1 MTAVQPP
8 DPQLPG
14 PHRPGPHP
22 PGPQLPSPQRQHE
35 QRQRPT
41 ATEPVTAHWAVLG
54 KHPGRAMG
62 YELLAASLDEDR
74 ARRYLWGA
82 QTGTPEVRHP
92 DETGGL
98 PWRVFLSGVEG
109 ERTAACALIE
119 QSWDGTSD
127 GTGAPIITSRLLLVE
142 WAQGAARSVT
152 WSALADLAA
161 DMRWPGPEEGPA
173 RPLRLDLGGLSVPSS
188 AAELATVIDEVGFE
202 WTACVAALLT
212 AGHRI
217 TITADGRA
225 LPTPERRVRI
235 VDAIAALLPY
245 GCRHWLSGA
254 SWTGDSDH
262 KVLLTFAESARTG
275 RTAVRFGT
283 ATAQPAD
290 PGAAAYLA
298 ELTRLR
304 AKGWTSRE
312 LVAHLLAATAPIHW
326 TDGPAMLR
334 VLREVDLVDAVL
346 AAVREGTAR
355 IDDVARVFERQGLG
369 RLDAD
374 GRRELYLFVA
384 RTARPGGA
392 DRRDDHA
399 VRLLRDHWSPGLPEW
414 MAGSVL
420 DDPDPDRG
428 FDRAFA
434 WLDLLRELHG
444 PGSGPFDEL
453 LAALIDQRRPGPVA
467 GSRQRWIGAVV
478 LAAQQAFGAEAAPAD
493 GVLIAQPE
501 IGRAWAL
508 AALAK
513 GGPGAA
519 VLDRLLRAAAK
530 ERLPGPTGWLRFT
543 AYVCGAVDDRDL
555 RRPGD
560 AADFGPAIPAA
571 LWKELL
577 ELAVHHRRP
586 LVVSHLWPSYWEVAC
601 GQHGPELAAALAAAA
616 AHLEAAAGPVLAEYA
631 ADLDLLRLRAAHGQD
646 VPLAGLDRLL
656 AHEAP
661 PALGRVLPRRGSGP
675 ADAYAARMSERLS
688 AAASDNLWQR
698 TVDAL
703 LGSRPDPG
711 RWPVS
716 RLLAERNVRGQEA
729 LVRALDKRLL
739 AGEAAWLELGLPP
752 AVTEA
757 LNKLPGMHSLNAR
770 NKVRHLLQGPPA
782 PVQLGIALSDVH
794 AGGYP
799 IDPTSELLPGLLRW
813 RTEEVDLLLAEL
825 WYRARPLAQHLYHVI
840 LQTQGATRLRLS
852 LLNMAHQ
859 EAQRQEYA
867 RELLR
872 YDGWYG
878 TAESA
883 ESAAQPQDRRGIF
896 GRRRRK

>member
-1 MTAVQPP
+1 
-8 DPQLPG
+8 
-14 PHRPGPHP
+14 
-22 PGPQLPSPQRQHE
+22 
-35 QRQRPT
+35 
-41 ATEPVTAHWAVLG
+41 
-54 KHPGRAMG
+54 MG

-82 QTGTPEVRHP
+82 QTGTPEVRRP

-142 WAQGAARSVT
+142 WAQAAARGVT
-152 WSALADLAA
+152 WSTLADAA
-161 DMRWPGPEEGPA
+161 AGLRWPGPEEGPA

-188 AAELATVIDEVGFE
+188 AAELAAVVDEVGFE

-217 TITADGRA
+217 TITADGRR

-262 KVLLTFAESARTG
+262 KVQLTFAESARTG
-275 RTAVRFGT
+275 RTAVRFGA

-326 TDGPAMLR
+326 SDGPAMLR

-355 IDDVARVFERQGLG
+355 IEDVARVFERQGLG

-374 GRRELYLFVA
+374 GHRELYLFLA
-384 RTARPGGA
+384 RTARPGGP

-414 MAGSVL
+414 LAGSVL
-420 DDPDPDRG
+420 ADPDPDRG

-467 GSRQRWIGAVV
+467 GSRQRWIGVVV

-501 IGRAWAL
+501 IGRAWAF

-513 GGPGAA
+513 DGPGPA

-543 AYVCGAVDDRDL
+543 AYVYGAADDRDL
-555 RRPGD
+555 RRGD
-560 AADFGPAIPAA
+560 AADFGTAIPAA

-577 ELAVHHRRP
+577 ELAVRHRRP
-586 LVVSHLWPSYWEVAC
+586 LVVSHLWPSYWEVAR
-601 GQHGPELAAALAAAA
+601 GQQGPELAAALAAAA
-616 AHLEAAAGPVLAEYA
+616 VHLEAAAGQVRPEYA
-631 ADLDLLRLRAAHGQD
+631 AELDLLRLYAAQGQA

-656 AHEAP
+656 GGEAP
-661 PALGRVLPRRGSGP
+661 PAPGRVYPRRGSGP
-675 ADAYAARMSERLS
+675 ADAYAARLSERLS
-688 AAASDNLWQR
+688 AAASDALWQR

-711 RWPVS
+711 RWPVT

-729 LVRALDKRLL
+729 LVRTLDKRLL

-752 AVTEA
+752 VVTAA
-757 LNKLPGMHSLNAR
+757 LDKLPGMHSLNAR

-799 IDPTSELLPGLLRW
+799 IDPTTELLPGLLRW

>member
-8 DPQLPG
+8 DPHLPD

-22 PGPQLPSPQRQHE
+22 PGPQLPGPQRRPE
-35 QRQRPT
+35 QRQRPG
-41 ATEPVTAHWAVLG
+41 ATEPVSAHWAVLG

-82 QTGTPEVRHP
+82 QTGTPEVRRP

-142 WAQGAARSVT
+142 WSQGAARGLT
-152 WSALADLAA
+152 WSALADAA
-161 DMRWPGPEEGPA
+161 AAVRWPGPEEGPA
-173 RPLRLDLGGLSVPSS
+173 RPLRLDLGTLSVASS
-188 AAELATVIDEVGFE
+188 SAELAAVIDEVGFE

-212 AGHRI
+212 AGQRI
-217 TITADGRA
+217 TVTADGRD
-225 LPTPERRVRI
+225 LPTPEQRVRI
-235 VDAIAALLPY
+235 VDAVAALLPY

-262 KVLLTFAESARTG
+262 KVQLTFAESARTG
-275 RTAVRFGT
+275 RTAVRFGAPT
-283 ATAQPAD
+283 ARPAD

-326 TDGPAMLR
+326 TDGPGMLR

-355 IDDVARVFERQGLG
+355 IEDVARVFELQGLG

-374 GRRELYLFVA
+374 GRRDLCLFLA
-384 RTARPGGA
+384 RTARPGGP
-392 DRRDDHA
+392 DRRDEHA
-399 VRLLRDHWSPGLPEW
+399 VRLLRDHWSPELPEW

-420 DDPDPDRG
+420 ADPDPDRG

-444 PGSGPFDEL
+444 PGSGSFGEL

-467 GSRQRWIGAVV
+467 GSRQRWIAAVI
-478 LAAQQAFGAEAAPAD
+478 LAAQLTFRDEAAPAD
-493 GVLIAQPE
+493 GVLIAQPD
-501 IGRAWAL
+501 IGRAWAYATL
-508 AALAK
+508 AR
-513 GGPGAA
+513 GGPGVP
-519 VLDRLLRAAAK
+519 VLDRLLRAAGK

-543 AYVCGAVDDRDL
+543 AYACGALDDRDL

-560 AADFGPAIPAA
+560 ATDFGTAIPAA
-571 LWKELL
+571 LWRELL
-577 ELAVHHRRP
+577 DLAVHHRRP
-586 LVVSHLWPSYWEVAC
+586 LVVSHLWSSYWEVAC
-601 GQHGPELAAALAAAA
+601 GPRGPELAAALAASAV
-616 AHLEAAAGPVLAEYA
+616 HLEATAGPLQSEYA
-631 ADLDLLRLRAAHGQD
+631 ADLDLLRLRAAQGQD
-646 VPLAGLDRLL
+646 VPMAGLDRLL
-656 AHEAP
+656 DREAP
-661 PALGRVLPRRGSGP
+661 APPGRTHLRGRGAGP
-675 ADAYAARMSERLS
+675 VDAYAARLSERLS
-688 AAASDNLWQR
+688 ATGSEPLWQWA
-698 TVDAL
+698 VEAL
-703 LGSRPDPG
+703 LGPRPDSR
-711 RWPVS
+711 RWPVTY
-716 RLLAERNVRGQEA
+716 LLAERSARGQEA
-729 LVRALDKRLL
+729 LIRALDRRLL
-739 AGEAAWLELGLPP
+739 AGEGAWLELGPPP

-757 LNKLPGMHSLNAR
+757 LNRLPGMHSLNAR
-770 NKVRHLLQGPPA
+770 NKVRHLLQGPPT
-782 PVQLGIALSDVH
+782 PVQLGLALSDVH

-799 IDPTSELLPGLLRW
+799 IDPAVEVLPGLLRW
-813 RTEEVDLLLAEL
+813 RTEDVDLLLHEL
-825 WYRARPLAQHLYHVI
+825 WYRAHPLAERLYHAI
-840 LQTQGATRLRLS
+840 LQSRSAGHLRLS
-852 LLNMAHQ
+852 LLDLAHK
-859 EAQRQEYA
+859 EAQRHEYA

-872 YDGWYG
+872 YDDYDPADAAG
-878 TAESA
+878 
-883 ESAAQPQDRRGIF
+883 SAAQPPDRRGLF